1 MTLKRKTISKM
12 KTTNTKTILEID
24 KPKNKVNHGYEDKL
38 SNEDNLK
45 MKMTQVTKTK
55 TGLNLRKTSL
65 FS

>member
-24 KPKNKVNHGYEDKL
+24 KPKNKVNHGYEDKI
-38 SNEDNLK
+38 SNKDNLK

-55 TGLNLRKTSL
+55 TG
-65 FS
+65 